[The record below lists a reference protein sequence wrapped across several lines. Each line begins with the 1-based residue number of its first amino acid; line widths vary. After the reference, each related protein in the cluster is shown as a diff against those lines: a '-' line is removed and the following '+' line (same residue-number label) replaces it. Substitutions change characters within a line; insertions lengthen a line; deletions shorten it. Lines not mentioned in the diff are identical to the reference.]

1 MKTQSDDTQESNY
14 AEWRTV
20 YTLCGELLETVNS
33 LGLDQPV
40 PWIIG
45 ECAANCLSVLI
56 NPLQKVYGK
65 VNKFLQK
72 APSWEVEKIP
82 SYWIDRIFLQEPEL
96 DDGYFEEIDWL
107 LSLFVKALRSKA
119 VRSTSTTTEN

>member
-119 VRSTSTTTEN
+119 VRSSSATTEN